1 MLVSRAFEDDKF
13 YCEGMPGRIETITV
27 ESAVLAGNPLGD
39 PAQRSVP
46 VWLPPSYDGAP
57 ERRFPVIYWLAGFT
71 GTGPSLFQGTPW
83 QPSLGSRLDRLVD
96 GGTLGEVI
104 VVAPDCFTRFGG
116 SQYLDS
122 PATGAY
128 ETHVCAELV
137 PDIDRRFR
145 TTGARSGRGIGGK
158 SSGGFGALVLGMRH
172 PDLFAA
178 IASHAGD
185 GYFELSVLHDIPKVV
200 RTLRRHGGI
209 EGFLRAFDSAPNHRS
224 DDITTMMMLAMAAAY
239 APDPARPR
247 GFALPFDLET
257 GELDEPVWKRFKAWD
272 PVELV
277 APHAEA
283 LRRMAL
289 VYLDAGTRDEWA
301 LDLAAR
307 ILARRMRALG
317 IAVEHQEFEDGH
329 MNTGYRYEISLP
341 LMAAALG
348 APPPAR

>member
-1 MLVSRAFEDDKF
+1 
-13 YCEGMPGRIETITV
+13 MPGRIETVTV
-27 ESAVLAGNPLGD
+27 DSQVLAGNPLGD
-39 PAQRSVP
+39 PARRAVP
-46 VWLPPSYDGAP
+46 VWLPPSYDRDP
-57 ERRFPVIYWLAGFT
+57 QRRFPVIYWLAGFT

-83 QPSLGSRLDRLVD
+83 QPSLAVRLDRLAES
-96 GGTLGEVI
+96 GAMGEVI

-122 PATGAY
+122 SASGAY
-128 ETHVCAELV
+128 ETHLCTELV
-137 PDIDRRFR
+137 PEIDRNFR
-145 TTGARSGRGIGGK
+145 TTGTRSGRGIGGK

-200 RTLRRHGGI
+200 RTLRRHGGVD
-209 EGFLRAFDSAPNHRS
+209 GFVRAFDSAPNHRS
-224 DDITTMMMLAMAAAY
+224 EDITTMMMLAMAAAY
-239 APDPARPR
+239 APDPSPSRPH

-257 GELDEPVWKRFKAWD
+257 GEIDEPVWRRFKAWD

-277 APHAEA
+277 GLHAEA
-283 LRRMAL
+283 LRQMAL

-317 IAVEHQEFEDGH
+317 IKVEHQEFEDGH
-329 MNTGYRYEISLP
+329 MNTAYRYEISLP

-348 APPPAR
+348 APAPKP